1 VLLRDAVGGHPDGS
15 GSEEVRR
22 PKAKGIAQPRPG
34 RAQRLPAARSVPA
47 SPHALV
53 RQRYRLQAAGLLAL
67 GLIVLLA
74 IVLPARTVQ
83 IAVDGETRTVS
94 SRTVRDAGAVEQA
107 GVELRP
113 GDAVRDSDG
122 RLVVDRATEAVLQ
135 ADGKTYTMR
144 TQADSINE
152 LLSQASI
159 PLSPE
164 DSVLRNDV
172 FVSASAP
179 VAPEPSLAS
188 LLGGSGPEAQQYS
201 SAPGD
206 LVHVH
211 VRRAVPFTVIENGQQ
226 LELSSSRETVATA
239 LRNAGVRLGPGDEV
253 QPPLDTELTAG
264 VQVHVQHAQQMVVTL
279 PEGKSIL
286 YSLEATVGDALAAS
300 GIALPADYRLDPPA
314 ETAVS
319 AGLAVH
325 VVGISQEQEL
335 ETERIESTTV
345 YEADPSLPYGQRR
358 IVQGQDGVH
367 YFQYNTVYENGEI
380 TSRDLVSDWYDPEP
394 ADTIIYYSTADAAPA
409 PAQLDVPDGM
419 SIVGSLNVY
428 ATWYNPAS
436 AGRSSSDPSYG
447 ITATGVPVDRGI
459 VAVDPSV
466 IPLGTRLYIPGY
478 GYAVAADTGGGIR
491 GNMIDLG
498 YPDGVSPDWISH
510 WVDIYILGP

>member
-1 VLLRDAVGGHPDGS
+1 MLLRDAVGGHPERT

-22 PKAKGIAQPRPG
+22 PKAKGIAQPRPF
-34 RAQRLPAARSVPA
+34 RAQRLPVSRPGLS

-53 RQRYRLQAAGLLAL
+53 RRRFRLQAAGILAL
-67 GLIVLLA
+67 ALIGLLA
-74 IVLPARTVQ
+74 IALPARTVH

-94 SRTVRDAGAVEQA
+94 SRTVRDAGAVEEA
-107 GVELRP
+107 GVDLRA
-113 GDAVRDSDG
+113 GDAVRDAG
-122 RLVVDRATEAVLQ
+122 GQLVVDRATEAMLY

-144 TQADSINE
+144 SQADSISE
-152 LLSQASI
+152 LLSQAGI
-159 PLSPE
+159 PLEAE
-164 DSVLRNDV
+164 DSVLRNGV

-188 LLGGSGPEAQQYS
+188 LLGGPSSESGQHLAAQNES
-201 SAPGD
+201 V
-206 LVHVH
+206 LVQ

-264 VQVHVQHAQQMVVTL
+264 VAVHVRHAQQMVVTL
-279 PEGKSIL
+279 PEGKSIV
-286 YSLEATVGDALAAS
+286 YSLEDTVGDAIAAS
-300 GIALPADYRLDPPA
+300 GIPMPADFRLDPPA
-314 ETAVS
+314 DTPVS
-319 AGLAVH
+319 AGIAVH
-325 VVGISQEQEL
+325 VVGISQEQAL
-335 ETERIESTTV
+335 EIERIESATV
-345 YEADPSLPYGQRR
+345 YEADPSLAYGQRR
-358 IVQGQDGVH
+358 VVQGQDGVH
-367 YFQYNTVYENGEI
+367 YFQYNLVYENGEVV
-380 TSRDLVSDWYDPEP
+380 SRELASDWYDPEP

-419 SIVGSLNVY
+419 NIVGSLSVY

-436 AGRSSSDPSYG
+436 AGRPPSDPSYG

-491 GNMIDLG
+491 GNVIDLG
-498 YPDGVSPDWISH
+498 YPDGVTPDWISH